1 MILISGVEIRD
12 NIEAEL
18 KEKVA
23 KLDKKPCLAVIQV
36 GDNQASNVY
45 VRNKERACERVGI
58 DTKTYKLPEDT
69 TEEGWSKRSGGSYNV
84 FTSYDKVIDGTNKNK
99 NTK

>member
-1 MILISGVEIRD
+1 M
-12 NIEAEL
+12 
-18 KEKVA
+18 VA

-58 DTKTYKLPEDT
+58 ETKTYKLPEET
-69 TEEGWSKRSGGSYNV
+69 AEEELL
-84 FTSYDKVIDGTNKNK
+84 D
-99 NTK
+99 